1 MQCCGFSLPLTMAT
15 LVTYIILFFA
25 PGYNKDK
32 DIIAIGHLFYLD
44 KPQGTLSKAR
54 GESLF
59 VAIEL
64 IFSSRSKA
72 TDRFVD
78 RILDLVVVENEDHQ
92 PCLVSYFRTFSK
104 DVQVS
109 VAKLDAGVH
118 EQELRCSRL
127 FVLPFYESA
136 IVEQNLLLNKQEK
149 DEMSMNGK
157 EPIAT

>member
-1 MQCCGFSLPLTMAT
+1 MELMFST
-15 LVTYIILFFA
+15 
-25 PGYNKDK
+25 G
-32 DIIAIGHLFYLD
+32 
-44 KPQGTLSKAR
+44 
-54 GESLF
+54 
-59 VAIEL
+59 
-64 IFSSRSKA
+64 SKA
-72 TDRFVD
+72 TDHFLD

-109 VAKLDAGVH
+109 VAESDSCVH

-157 EPIAT
+157 EQVAA